1 MEILNSIWSV
11 LTTENEMVAS
21 ILSAPL
27 SLIEAIVTTLLFTT
41 VLDINCSKKQKA
53 YYILSLL
60 LLGLVSRF
68 ILPDPFGTLLNFVM
82 MIFLIKYILTTSL
95 LKSVIAVILPA
106 VIIMFFE
113 YIFSNLYIQL
123 FNISFE
129 QCLYIPLHRIVISL
143 IIYFMLFIAY
153 LMFKKFKLS
162 VSILD
167 CMNTSNRRILFA
179 CFIFTILTITFQAYL
194 TIFYSVHLPFY
205 ITLIAFFNTLIYFF
219 VNLIILSKTTKLEL
233 TSLDLEQSNQY
244 NKTLEILHDNV
255 RCFKHDFNNI
265 ITTIG
270 GYVQSEDLNGLKKYY
285 SNLQTDC
292 EKINNLNIL
301 NPSTINEPA
310 IYSLLTNKYHLAE
323 NNGIKINIE
332 VFIDLRQLRMKVYE
346 FTRILGIL
354 LDNAIEASNE
364 CEEKIINISIRK
376 DFHSDRQLLI
386 IENTYKNKDIDT
398 EKIYDKGY
406 STKEHNT
413 GIGLWEVRQILK
425 KNNNLNLFT
434 SKNEKFFSQQLEIY

>member
-1 MEILNSIWSV
+1 MEILNSICSV
-11 LTTENEMVAS
+11 LTTENEMMTNIVTFPLTFIEATIAMLLFTS
-21 ILSAPL
+21 ILNIQSSKNQKILYVIVFSIVSNLSILYVPKPL
-27 SLIEAIVTTLLFTT
+27 NTTINALSCLLLILLIFKIKPFKAILAEIIPNIIFVIVSILIHNVFITISGLSTTLLASVPIYKISFSLITYLM
-41 VLDINCSKKQKA
+41 VYII
-53 YYILSLL
+53 YILLKHFNINISILDTFKRKDN
-60 LLGLVSRF
+60 LVLTVNF
-68 ILPDPFGTLLNFVM
+68 IIGIIVISIQAGISFLYSGKIPF
-82 MIFLIKYILTTSL
+82 
-95 LKSVIAVILPA
+95 AVIL
-106 VIIMFFE
+106 I
-113 YIFSNLYIQL
+113 NL
-123 FNISFE
+123 ST
-129 QCLYIPLHRIVISL
+129 L
-143 IIYFMLFIAY
+143 IIYF
-153 LMFKKFKLS
+153 
-162 VSILD
+162 V
-167 CMNTSNRRILFA
+167 
-179 CFIFTILTITFQAYL
+179 
-194 TIFYSVHLPFY
+194 
-205 ITLIAFFNTLIYFF
+205 ITLYS
-219 VNLIILSKTTKLEL
+219 LSRTNKLEL
-233 TSLDLEQSNQY
+233 TQQDLEQSKEY

-310 IYSLLTNKYHLAE
+310 IYSLLTNKYHQAE
-323 NNGIKINIE
+323 NKGIKVNLEI
-332 VFIDLRQLRMKVYE
+332 FIDLRQLRMKIYE

-354 LDNAIEASNE
+354 LDNAVEASNE
-364 CEEKIINISIRK
+364 CDEKIINIAIRK

-386 IENTYKNKDIDT
+386 IENTYKDKDIDT